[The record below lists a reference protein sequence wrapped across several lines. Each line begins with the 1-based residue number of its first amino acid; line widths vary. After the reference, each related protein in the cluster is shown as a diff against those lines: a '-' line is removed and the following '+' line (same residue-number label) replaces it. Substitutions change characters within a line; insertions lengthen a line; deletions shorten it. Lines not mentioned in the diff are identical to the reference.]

1 MAKRSKSQR
10 LSSLLNV
17 AGFIVDGYNG
27 YKYHA
32 KNKKLVYLSLGL
44 STVGTVLDFYISIKS
59 PRKFKKAVAVVTL
72 ITNGARLF
80 TSIRKVKHEYQSF
93 FIYKNSYYNN
103 HDFDSPAIKFRIQSN
118 FSACEM

>member
-1 MAKRSKSQR
+1 MLSYMSSYSAKRQQFSAPNFSYKQKILGGIIIMAKRSKSQR

-80 TSIRKVKHEYQSF
+80 TSIRKVKHEY
-93 FIYKNSYYNN
+93 
-103 HDFDSPAIKFRIQSN
+103 
-118 FSACEM
+118 

>member
-32 KNKKLVYLSLGL
+32 KNKKLVYL
-44 STVGTVLDFYISIKS
+44 FI
-59 PRKFKKAVAVVTL
+59 RFKHCRNRV
-72 ITNGARLF
+72 RLLHF
-80 TSIRKVKHEYQSF
+80 
-93 FIYKNSYYNN
+93 N
-103 HDFDSPAIKFRIQSN
+103 
-118 FSACEM
+118 

>member
-44 STVGTVLDFYISIKS
+44 SHHVSS
-59 PRKFKKAVAVVTL
+59 KKQWQL
-72 ITNGARLF
+72 LL
-80 TSIRKVKHEYQSF
+80 
-93 FIYKNSYYNN
+93 
-103 HDFDSPAIKFRIQSN
+103 
-118 FSACEM
+118 